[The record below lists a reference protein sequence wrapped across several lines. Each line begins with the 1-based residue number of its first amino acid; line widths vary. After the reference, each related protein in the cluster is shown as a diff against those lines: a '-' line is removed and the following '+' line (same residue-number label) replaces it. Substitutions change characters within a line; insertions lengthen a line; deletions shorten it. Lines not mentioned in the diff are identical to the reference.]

1 MRLLKQLIYGFIFLI
16 ILALII
22 WWIVGLF
29 YTPNPTCF
37 DNSKNQGE
45 EGVDC
50 GGPCLSCAI
59 KSLTPIT
66 VQNKYIIPVG
76 NEVGIVVE
84 LVNKNIEWAAK
95 SFDYTLTLKDQFGA
109 SIQAISGSSFIY
121 AGELKNIVIPLI
133 SVNSTT
139 VASVDMS
146 IQSPQ
151 WVISDSFSKPNIEIQ
166 DTGTIYDQGIVVQ
179 AKINNKDTQSFV
191 NAQVLALV
199 FNRAGTLV
207 GASKTRIDSLPT
219 FEPKQVRVIFSKEL
233 DLYQPSIAPNISFSR
248 TLNPGDTGED
258 IKNLQSVLA
267 EQGVYTTGTSTGF
280 FDADTQSALKSFQ
293 QKNKL
298 SPTGIFDEATRVF
311 VNNLLT
317 SETPQQ
323 NTQVKDT
330 SVDASRTKV
339 FVEASR

>member
-1 MRLLKQLIYGFIFLI
+1 MRLLKQILYGGLFLI

-22 WWIVGLF
+22 WWLVGLV

-50 GGPCLSCAI
+50 GGPCLSCTI
-59 KSLTPIT
+59 KTLTPIAI
-66 VQNKYIIPVG
+66 QNKYVIPVG

-84 LVNKNIEWAAK
+84 LVNKNIGWAAK
-95 SFDYTLTLKDQFGA
+95 SFDYTITLKDQFGA
-109 SIQAISGSSFIY
+109 SLQAISGSSFVY
-121 AGELKNIVIPLI
+121 GGELKDVVVPLV
-133 SVNSTT
+133 SVHSTT

-146 IQSPQ
+146 IQNPQ
-151 WVISDSFSKPNIEIQ
+151 WVTSDSFSKPAIEVQ
-166 DTGTIYDQGIVVQ
+166 DTGTLYDQGIVVQ
-179 AKINNKDTQSFV
+179 AKINNKDAQSFI

-199 FNRAGTLV
+199 FNRAGALI
-207 GASKTRIDSLPT
+207 GASKTRVDSLPT
-219 FEPKQVRVIFSKEL
+219 SESKQVRVIFSKDL
-233 DLYQPSIAPNISFSR
+233 SLYQPIIAPNVSFSHI
-248 TLNPGDTGED
+248 LNPGDTGDEV
-258 IKNLQSVLA
+258 KNLQNVLA
-267 EQGVYTTGTSTGF
+267 EQGLYTGTITGF
-280 FDADTQSALKSFQ
+280 FDDATQKALSAFQ
-293 QKNKL
+293 EKNKL
-298 SPTGIFDEATRVF
+298 QTTGIFTEETRIF